1 MDALV
6 LMHLSSVMYVLQNV
20 CVYILYIYVYIHT
33 YIVYM
38 ASSSLLRQ
46 MIPRRQQEQLCS
58 LFRKCSA
65 KRFFLR
71 HSQVNES
78 PFRKFLSNILA
89 VLTLSPGT
97 ASGHKL
103 SI

>member
-38 ASSSLLRQ
+38 ACSVF
-46 MIPRRQQEQLCS
+46 IFEKLCICYMVI
-58 LFRKCSA
+58 KIT
-65 KRFFLR
+65 
-71 HSQVNES
+71 E
-78 PFRKFLSNILA
+78 
-89 VLTLSPGT
+89 
-97 ASGHKL
+97 
-103 SI
+103 